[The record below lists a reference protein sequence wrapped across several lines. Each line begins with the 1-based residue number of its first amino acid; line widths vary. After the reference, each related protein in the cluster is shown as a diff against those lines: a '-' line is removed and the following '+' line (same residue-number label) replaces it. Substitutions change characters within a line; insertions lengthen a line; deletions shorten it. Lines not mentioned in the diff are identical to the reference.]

1 MEFNINNY
9 KTLESLNAFRQEIN
23 EACDKRAEVI
33 ITTDKANEISKKPFG
48 YIKESIEALSP
59 ELFGSKSGRSLLS
72 KYASLVKSN
81 KSLSSMQMLYEN
93 IRKANKSSDVDF
105 FINSMTSTDW
115 NIDKK
120 ELKEGL
126 DKIGDVLAKA
136 YITVGKDMADS
147 LLPEENVAL
156 NSAVQYI
163 VENKKTSKN
172 LANYS
177 AAVKVLRENIEKNE
191 NTGNVFENKS
201 LDASV
206 VTKLLEAYNEKYGT
220 ELTDEEK
227 AIIKEVADSKTPK
240 EVFNKYKNSCME
252 KVNEVKS
259 TFEASGD
266 KESVKKLDSIYE
278 QVSKKEYSAET
289 IGEDICNLV
298 EISKIFE

>member
-1 MEFNINNY
+1 MEFNINDY

-33 ITTDKANEISKKPFG
+33 ITTDRANELSKKSFG
-48 YIKESIEALSP
+48 YIKESIEALAP

-81 KSLSSMQMLYEN
+81 NSLSSMQMLYEN
-93 IRKANKSSDVDF
+93 IRKTNKSSDVDF
-105 FINSMTSTDW
+105 FINSMASTDW

-120 ELKEGL
+120 DLKEGL

-136 YITVGKDMADS
+136 YITVGKDTADS

-177 AAVKVLRENIEKNE
+177 AAVKVLRESIEKNE

-206 VTKLLEAYNEKYGT
+206 ISKLLEAYNEKYGT

-240 EVFNKYKNSCME
+240 DVFNKYKNSCME
-252 KVNEVKS
+252 KVSEVKN
-259 TFEASGD
+259 TFVASGD
-266 KESVKKLDSIYE
+266 KESVKRLDSIFE
-278 QVSKKEYSAET
+278 QVSKKEYSPET

>member
-1 MEFNINNY
+1 MEFNINDY

-33 ITTDKANEISKKPFG
+33 ITTDKANELSKKPFG

-59 ELFGSKSGRSLLS
+59 ELFGSKAGRSLLS
-72 KYASLVKSN
+72 KYTSLVRSN

-93 IRKANKSSDVDF
+93 IRKTNRSSDVDF
-105 FINSMTSTDW
+105 FINSMASTDW

-120 ELKEGL
+120 DLKEGL
-126 DKIGDVLAKA
+126 NKIGDVLAKA
-136 YITVGKDMADS
+136 YITVGKDTADS

-191 NTGNVFENKS
+191 NTGNVFESKS

-206 VTKLLEAYNEKYGT
+206 VSKLLEAYNEKYGT

-240 EVFNKYKNSCME
+240 DVFNKYKNSCME
-252 KVNEVKS
+252 KVSEVKN

-266 KESVKKLDSIYE
+266 KESVKRLDSIFE

>member
-33 ITTDKANEISKKPFG
+33 ITTDKANELSKKPFG

-59 ELFGSKSGRSLLS
+59 ELFGNKSGRSLLS
-72 KYASLVKSN
+72 KYASIVKSN

-93 IRKANKSSDVDF
+93 IRKTNKCSDIDF
-105 FINSMTSTDW
+105 FINSMASTNW

-126 DKIGDVLAKA
+126 NKIGDVLAKA
-136 YITVGKDMADS
+136 YIAVGRENADS

-156 NSAVQYI
+156 NNAVQYI
-163 VENKKTSKN
+163 VENKKTNKN

-177 AAVKVLRENIEKNE
+177 AAVKVLRENIERN
-191 NTGNVFENKS
+191 GNAGNIFEAKTI
-201 LDASV
+201 DVSV
-206 VTKLLEAYNEKYGT
+206 ISKLLESYNEKYGV

-252 KVNEVKS
+252 KVMEVKN
-259 TFEASGD
+259 TFETSGD

-298 EISKIFE
+298 ELSKIFE

>member
-93 IRKANKSSDVDF
+93 IRKTNKSSDVDF

-126 DKIGDVLAKA
+126 DKIGGVLAKA
-136 YITVGKDMADS
+136 YITVGKDTADS

-206 VTKLLEAYNEKYGT
+206 VSKLLEAYNEKYGT

>member
-93 IRKANKSSDVDF
+93 IRKTNKSSDVDF

-136 YITVGKDMADS
+136 YITVGKYTADS